1 MKTTHHCLA
10 CGKPIS
16 DGFFEFSTE
25 VYRFP
30 LCIRHLFLIEERGT
44 TFQVLNLYFAL
55 KERDF
60 PVVLEFFDGYKH
72 IDIAL
77 PGQLYIEVN
86 GPYHEMANQAMT
98 DLSRSVYSLEKKVP
112 TIIISNKILN
122 SPRGFAHAV
131 DELSKACRVMQ
142 NQSVVS
148 DLAQSVT
155 AVQLQ

>member
-44 TFQVLNLYFAL
+44 TQQALKLFFAL
-55 KERDF
+55 KEREF
-60 PVVLEFFDGYKH
+60 PVVLEFYDGYKH

-86 GPYHEMANQAMT
+86 GSYHELANQAMT
-98 DLSRSVYSLEKKVP
+98 DISRSVCSLERNIP
-112 TIIISNKILN
+112 TIIISSKTLN
-122 SPRGFAHAV
+122 SPRGFTHAV
-131 DELSKACRVMQ
+131 EELSKACRLMQ
-142 NQSVVS
+142 NHSVMS